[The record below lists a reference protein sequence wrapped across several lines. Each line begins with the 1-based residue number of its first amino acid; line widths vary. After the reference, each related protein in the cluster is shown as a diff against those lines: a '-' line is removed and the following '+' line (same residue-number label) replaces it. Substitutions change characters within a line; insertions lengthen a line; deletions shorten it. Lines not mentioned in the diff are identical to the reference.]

1 MLATGQWSVLFAM
14 TIISAVTSCSVLLSA
29 HLELEN
35 PCLPFKVMF
44 LFPPLARVTCMGWSV
59 YKCGW
64 GQIKSLGMDA
74 FLTDYPWRGMGGEHF
89 IEVDTLTAEWVTGD
103 KEAGD
108 RNPNADV
115 CVTAQ
120 CKNRVISKDQIT
132 LFLKRAVKSHF
143 ILAIPPIKHIKKK
156 SWCLKGVSINLST

>member
-1 MLATGQWSVLFAM
+1 MLATGDWSVLFAM
-14 TIISAVTSCSVLLSA
+14 TIISAITSCSVLLSA
-29 HLELEN
+29 YLELEN

-74 FLTDYPWRGMGGEHF
+74 FLTESPWRGMGGTCRGSHTDSRKTWQV
-89 IEVDTLTAEWVTGD
+89 IGR
-103 KEAGD
+103 KETE
-108 RNPNADV
+108 NPKADV

-120 CKNRVISKDQIT
+120 CKNGTADDSESSKRSNYVVVFKKGSKIPFCFSNIT
-132 LFLKRAVKSHF
+132 NK
-143 ILAIPPIKHIKKK
+143 IY
-156 SWCLKGVSINLST
+156 